1 MGAGWGGFCPSSISM
16 ASFKRHKVKQK
27 ELSRSSVPR
36 LLIAYSQKL
45 EILEAA
51 MLNSQNIQRPLF
63 LKPSRRNTVSSHFEI
78 VYTEMCSI
86 VPHVMTNVGRYP
98 RFPLP
103 LEQSLLY
110 QMQRR

>member
-1 MGAGWGGFCPSSISM
+1 M
-16 ASFKRHKVKQK
+16 ASFKRHKVELK
-27 ELSRSSVPR
+27 ELFGSSVPH
-36 LLIAYSQKL
+36 LLIAFSQKL
-45 EILEAA
+45 EILETA
-51 MLNSQNIQRPLF
+51 MSNCQNIQRPLF
-63 LKPSRRNTVSSHFEI
+63 LKPSRRNTVSSRFEI
-78 VYTEMCSI
+78 VYTEMCVI

>member
-1 MGAGWGGFCPSSISM
+1 MSM
-16 ASFKRHKVKQK
+16 ASFKRHKVELK
-27 ELSRSSVPR
+27 ELSGSLVPC

-45 EILEAA
+45 EILETAI
-51 MLNSQNIQRPLF
+51 LNSQNIQRPLF
-63 LKPSRRNTVSSHFEI
+63 LKPSRRNTFSSHLEI

-86 VPHVMTNVGRYP
+86 LPHVMTNVGRYP

-103 LEQSLLY
+103 LEQLLLY

>member
-1 MGAGWGGFCPSSISM
+1 MGILLDF
-16 ASFKRHKVKQK
+16 FEHDLFHLRHKVELK
-27 ELSRSSVPR
+27 ELSRSSVPPP
-36 LLIAYSQKL
+36 LLTAYSQKL
-45 EILEAA
+45 EILETAL
-51 MLNSQNIQRPLF
+51 LNPQNIQRPLF
-63 LKPSRRNTVSSHFEI
+63 LKPSRRNTVSCCFEI